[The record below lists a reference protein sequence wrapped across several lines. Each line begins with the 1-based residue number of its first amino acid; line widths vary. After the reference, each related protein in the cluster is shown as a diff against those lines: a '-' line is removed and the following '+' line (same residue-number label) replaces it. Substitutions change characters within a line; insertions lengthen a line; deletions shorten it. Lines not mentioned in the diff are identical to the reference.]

1 MSLAVVALFFGIA
14 SVQQWTRL
22 PCAWEW
28 LLLLVIT
35 VILGKKRLGLSCI
48 FLSGVLW
55 AGLYAYWQLSDR
67 LADNLQSQDVR
78 VQGTIT
84 SLPHQQ
90 DNRISFDFKVN
101 QAGDGIPGK
110 IHLNWYYP
118 PKVVKAGQAW
128 DMTVRLKKPHGRS
141 NPGGFDY
148 EAWLFSNH
156 IGATGYVRP
165 KPMPQQITPPFAI
178 SRYIAWCRQ
187 TISDRLDLALPAS
200 NQLGIIKALTIGSQ
214 DLISQQQWEVFRATG
229 IVHLMVISG
238 AHISLVSGLV
248 FFAVRRSW
256 SWLGNLR
263 VSPQN
268 LAALAAWLAA
278 LFYAALAGFSV
289 PTQRAILMLSVGL
302 WSIARQRNIAPTQ
315 VLMLALLVVILFDPL
330 ALLSAGFWLSFAA
343 VALLMYVSSARL
355 GRAKYWL
362 QVTKLHLAM
371 TMGLAPLLLVFF
383 QRVSVI
389 APLANGLAVPLIG
402 VIVTPLCLLAAGLAF
417 ISPALA
423 KAILWPMDQ
432 LLEGLWWLLQQM
444 ATWPLATLSSLQPPW
459 YGVLFAVI
467 GVLLLLA
474 PKGMPARYL
483 SPFLFL
489 PLFFVSAAK
498 PKSGEIWLTLL
509 DVGQGLS
516 VVIQTQNHTL
526 IFDTGAKFSEQYD
539 MGEAVV
545 LPFLTH
551 QAVNYIDTLIIS
563 HGDNDHIGGAASLL
577 RAMPINDSYSSV
589 AEWVEKIA
597 GHPCKAGQGWQWD
610 EIEFTI
616 LSPGTESFDTEN
628 NNSCVLKVSGKHFS
642 FLLPGDIEQRAE
654 SRLVA
659 QYGSDLSSSVL
670 IAPHHG
676 SKTSSSL
683 SFLEQVNP
691 EVILIPS
698 GYMNRF
704 GFPHK
709 QVLQRY
715 QSRNITY
722 FDTSKNGAISLKT
735 DEQSLTIELAR
746 QVQKKYWMS
755 NAD

>member
-1 MSLAVVALFFGIA
+1 MGLAVVALFFGIA
-14 SVQQWTRL
+14 LVQQWTRL

-28 LLLLVIT
+28 LLLILMT
-35 VILGKKRLGLSCI
+35 VILGKKRLWLSCI
-48 FLSGVLW
+48 FLLGVLW
-55 AGLYAYWQLSDR
+55 ASLYAYLQLSDR

-90 DNRISFDFKVN
+90 DNRISFDFKVS

-110 IHLNWYYP
+110 IRLNWYYP
-118 PKVVKAGQAW
+118 PKAVKAGQAW

-165 KPMPQQITPPFAI
+165 KPMPQQITPSFAI

-187 TISDRLDLALPAS
+187 TISDRLDLVLPAS

-229 IVHLMVISG
+229 TVHLMVISG
-238 AHISLVSGLV
+238 SHISLVAGLV
-248 FFAVRRSW
+248 FFVVRRSW
-256 SWLGNLR
+256 GWLGILR

-302 WSIARQRNIAPTQ
+302 WSIAWQRNIAPMQ
-315 VLMLALLVVILFDPL
+315 ILMLALLVVILFDPL

-362 QVTKLHLAM
+362 QATKLHLAM
-371 TMGLAPLLLVFF
+371 TIGLAPVLLVFF

-389 APLANGLAVPLIG
+389 APLANWLAVPLIG

-432 LLEGLWWLLQQM
+432 LLEGLFWLLQQM
-444 ATWPLATLSSLQPPW
+444 ASWPLATLSCLQPPW
-459 YGVLFAVI
+459 YGILFAI
-467 GVLLLLA
+467 LGVLLLLA

-516 VVIQTQNHTL
+516 AVIQTQNHTL
-526 IFDTGAKFSEQYD
+526 VFDTGAKFSELYD

-563 HGDNDHIGGAASLL
+563 HGDNDHIGGADTLL
-577 RAMPINDSYSSV
+577 QSILIKHSYSSV
-589 AEWVEKIA
+589 AGWVEKTA
-597 GHPCKAGQGWQWD
+597 GQYCKAGQSWQWD
-610 EIEFTI
+610 EVEFTI

-628 NNSCVLKVSGKHFS
+628 NNSCVLKVSGKNFS

-691 EVILIPS
+691 EVILVPS

-704 GFPHK
+704 GFPHQ

-715 QSRNITY
+715 QSRNIKY

-735 DEQSLTIELAR
+735 DEQSLSIELAR
-746 QVQKKYWMS
+746 QVQKKYWMA
-755 NAD
+755 NTD